1 MESAEVGTH
10 RRTSAGKASV
20 DAMIQLMHETGA
32 KIYKTW
38 HTTSAHPCEFC
49 QAMNGK
55 RELVTD
61 SFLPKGGNVVGTDGG
76 IFNNNFVDVDAADL
90 HPNCHCRVKYEVE
103 K

>member
-1 MESAEVGTH
+1 
-10 RRTSAGKASV
+10 
-20 DAMIQLMHETGA
+20 
-32 KIYKTW
+32 
-38 HTTSAHPCEFC
+38 
-49 QAMNGK
+49 MNGK
-55 RELVTD
+55 RELVTN